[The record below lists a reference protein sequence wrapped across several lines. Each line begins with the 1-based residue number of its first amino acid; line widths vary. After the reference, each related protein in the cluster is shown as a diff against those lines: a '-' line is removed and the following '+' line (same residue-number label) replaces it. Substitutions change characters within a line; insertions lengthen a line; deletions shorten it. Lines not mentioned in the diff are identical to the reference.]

1 MSLSVPEVYT
11 TIKSQWNAG
20 NATLTEV
27 ASDHFATISIDTTKT
42 LQTIDGF
49 GACFNEVHWKVLQ
62 DLPEHEKEKILDV
75 FFKPGEGLNF
85 SLCRMPIGAN
95 DFALK
100 FYSYDETKDDFEL
113 KDFSIE
119 NDKSTLIPFIKSA
132 LKRNPNIKIWA
143 SPWCPPQWMKQ
154 SGHYA
159 CRRSNEFSDDP
170 RYWND
175 LPKDKEATEGV
186 DAFILDDKH
195 LEAYA
200 RYFGKFIDAY
210 KAEGINIFMV
220 MPQNEWNSCQVFPSC
235 VWSPEGLV
243 KFIRKLDPEMKKRG
257 VEIFLGTMERPDPS
271 QVFKVLEDE
280 VCKDVVKG
288 VGFQWA
294 GKAAIVDVHKR
305 YPNLKY
311 YQSELECHNADNDWV
326 DGFYTWHL
334 MTHYFNNGASAFDYW
349 NFALQS
355 EGLSTWGWDQNSL
368 VTVDLNTHKWHFNP
382 EYYIMRH
389 LSQFVKPGAKYLKL
403 DTNYDSMGFLNPDGT
418 VVLVICNESRVDAEF
433 FIKYKGK
440 VYLYMLKPKGFT
452 TLVLPA

>member
-143 SPWCPPQWMKQ
+143 SPWCPPQ
-154 SGHYA
+154 
-159 CRRSNEFSDDP
+159 
-170 RYWND
+170 
-175 LPKDKEATEGV
+175 
-186 DAFILDDKH
+186 
-195 LEAYA
+195 
-200 RYFGKFIDAY
+200 
-210 KAEGINIFMV
+210 
-220 MPQNEWNSCQVFPSC
+220 
-235 VWSPEGLV
+235 
-243 KFIRKLDPEMKKRG
+243 
-257 VEIFLGTMERPDPS
+257 
-271 QVFKVLEDE
+271 
-280 VCKDVVKG
+280 
-288 VGFQWA
+288 
-294 GKAAIVDVHKR
+294 
-305 YPNLKY
+305 
-311 YQSELECHNADNDWV
+311 
-326 DGFYTWHL
+326 
-334 MTHYFNNGASAFDYW
+334 
-349 NFALQS
+349 
-355 EGLSTWGWDQNSL
+355 
-368 VTVDLNTHKWHFNP
+368 
-382 EYYIMRH
+382 
-389 LSQFVKPGAKYLKL
+389 
-403 DTNYDSMGFLNPDGT
+403 
-418 VVLVICNESRVDAEF
+418 
-433 FIKYKGK
+433 
-440 VYLYMLKPKGFT
+440 
-452 TLVLPA
+452 